1 MAPKFRNLGAA
12 LLALGIT
19 GCATTTPP
27 SQMGQDPND
36 PYEATNRQIF
46 AFNQKLDE
54 YVALPVAKFYVDVV
68 PDVARDGVHNF
79 LANLD
84 VPVTFGNDVLQG
96 AADHAADSL
105 GRFVINSTI
114 GVGGLIDVAQ
124 KIGVREHDS
133 DFGETLGVWG
143 VGPGPYLVLPL
154 LGPSDPRD
162 ALGYGVD
169 IAMDPGTWI
178 SWRSSTYYM
187 LGRGVMKIVDERARN
202 IDTLNEIE
210 RTSVDLYATLR
221 SLYRQ
226 HREAEIHGGKPDLEN
241 LPNF

>member
-1 MAPKFRNLGAA
+1 MAPKFRNLAAA
-12 LLALGIT
+12 LLALGMA
-19 GCATTTPP
+19 GCATTNT
-27 SQMGQDPND
+27 STQVGADPND

-46 AFNQKLDE
+46 AFNQKMDK
-54 YVALPVAKFYVDVV
+54 YVALPVAKAYVDVV
-68 PDVARDGVHNF
+68 PELARDGVHNF
-79 LANLD
+79 LENLE
-84 VPVTFGNDVLQG
+84 VPITFGNDVLQG

-124 KIGVREHDS
+124 KIGAREHNA

-143 VGPGPYLVLPL
+143 VGPGPYLVLPV

-162 ALGYGVD
+162 AFGYGVD
-169 IAMDPGTWI
+169 IAMDPLTWI

-187 LGRGVMKIVDERARN
+187 LGRGVLKIVDERARA

-210 RTSVDLYATLR
+210 RTSVDEYATLR

>member
-1 MAPKFRNLGAA
+1 MGPLIRNLAVAVLALGAA
-12 LLALGIT
+12 
-19 GCATTTPP
+19 GCAATNTT
-27 SQMGQDPND
+27 SQAGSDPND
-36 PYEATNRQIF
+36 PYEGTNRQIF
-46 AFNQKLDE
+46 ALNQKMDK
-54 YVALPVAKFYVDVV
+54 YVALPVAKAYVDAV
-68 PDVARDGVHNF
+68 PEPARDGIHNF
-79 LANLD
+79 LDNLD
-84 VPVTFGNDVLQG
+84 VPISFGNDVLQG

-105 GRFVINSTI
+105 GRFLINST
-114 GVGGLIDVAQ
+114 VGLGGFIDVAQ
-124 KIGVREHDS
+124 KIGVREHES

-169 IAMDPGTWI
+169 IAMDPLTWI

-187 LGRGVMKIVDERARN
+187 LGRGVLKIVDLRARN
-202 IDTLNEIE
+202 IDTLDEIE
-210 RTSVDLYATLR
+210 RTSVDEYATLR

-226 HREAEIHGGKPDLEN
+226 HREAEIHGGKPDLQD